1 VPKTS
6 QKAYTL
12 PAGHLLLAL
21 AIVAVWGTNFV
32 VIKLSLGAFPPFL
45 FAALR
50 YTFAFL
56 PLVFF
61 VPRPKVSWVNLCV
74 YGLAV
79 GVGQFGI
86 LYFAVDGRISPGLAS
101 LVIQT
106 QVFFTIGFAMFFAK
120 ERLRTYQML
129 AVLVALTGLGII
141 ALHTDAN
148 TTFLGLALVV
158 FTGFS
163 WGVANTVSRR
173 AGSINML
180 SYVVWASAFAIPP
193 LFAISFIFEGGWDVG
208 TKEENEAR
216 LMALGHGIE
225 VPEGASVWQT
235 CRNLSCCNPAHIAIQ
250 PAGPGRMKLRA
261 SHRGGRPL
269 KHKFTDADFEYIW
282 NNPDNMGAPAFG
294 RYFNVHSQLINNIQN
309 GWRFREEIERI
320 MGPQVYWGKNRI
332 RKYMDETENS
342 TRNTRD
348 TAGDG
353 SGV

>member
-12 PAGHLLLAL
+12 PASHLLLAL

-32 VIKLSLGAFPPFL
+32 VIKLSLEAFPPFL

-61 VPRPKVSWVNLCV
+61 VPKPKVSWINLCI

-86 LYFAVDGRISPGLAS
+86 LYFAIDGRISPGLAS

-120 ERLRTYQML
+120 ERLRAYQMV
-129 AVLVALTGLGII
+129 AVLVAMTGLGII

-180 SYVVWASAFAIPP
+180 AYVVWASAFAIPP
-193 LFAISFIFEGGWDVG
+193 LFVISFLFEGGW
-208 TKEENEAR
+208 EHMSSSISSA
-216 LMALGHGIE
+216 
-225 VPEGASVWQT
+225 
-235 CRNLSCCNPAHIAIQ
+235 
-250 PAGPGRMKLRA
+250 PAGAWAGVLWQSWGNTIFGYSAWAWLLSKHPA
-261 SHRGGRPL
+261 AVVAPAPL
-269 KHKFTDADFEYIW
+269 LVPIFG
-282 NNPDNMGAPAFG
+282 MGAAA
-294 RYFNVHSQLINNIQN
+294 YFLAEPLPLWKIMAAGLVITGLVVNLFWPSIASALKRQL
-309 GWRFREEIERI
+309 
-320 MGPQVYWGKNRI
+320 
-332 RKYMDETENS
+332 S
-342 TRNTRD
+342 
-348 TAGDG
+348 
-353 SGV
+353 

>member
-6 QKAYTL
+6 QKSYSL
-12 PAGHLLLAL
+12 PASHLLLAL

-32 VIKLSLGAFPPFL
+32 VIKLSLAAFPPFL

-61 VPRPKVSWVNLCV
+61 VPRPKTSWVNLSI

-79 GVGQFGI
+79 GVGQFGV
-86 LYFAVDGRISPGLAS
+86 LYFAIDGRISPGLAS

-129 AVLVALTGLGII
+129 AVLVAMTGLGII
-141 ALHTDAN
+141 ALHTDAT

-180 SYVVWASAFAIPP
+180 AYVVWASAFAIPP
-193 LFAISFIFEGGWDVG
+193 LFAISFLFEGGWGHMSTSLTSAPVG
-208 TKEENEAR
+208 AWAGVLWQSWGNTIFGYSAWAWLLSKHPAAVVAPAP
-216 LMALGHGIE
+216 LL
-225 VPEGASVWQT
+225 VPIFG
-235 CRNLSCCNPAHIAIQ
+235 
-250 PAGPGRMKLRA
+250 
-261 SHRGGRPL
+261 
-269 KHKFTDADFEYIW
+269 
-282 NNPDNMGAPAFG
+282 MGAAA
-294 RYFNVHSQLINNIQN
+294 YFLGESLPPWKILAAGLVIVGLIINLFWPN
-309 GWRFREEIERI
+309 IERSLKW
-320 MGPQVYWGKNRI
+320 QF
-332 RKYMDETENS
+332 S
-342 TRNTRD
+342 
-348 TAGDG
+348 
-353 SGV
+353 

>member
-1 VPKTS
+1 MPKTS
-6 QKAYTL
+6 QKSYSL
-12 PAGHLLLAL
+12 PASHLLLAL

-32 VIKLSLGAFPPFL
+32 VIKLSLTAFPPFL

-61 VPRPKVSWVNLCV
+61 VPRPKTSWVNLCI

-79 GVGQFGI
+79 GVGQFGV
-86 LYFAVDGRISPGLAS
+86 LYFAINGRISPGLAS

-129 AVLVALTGLGII
+129 AVLVAMTGLGII
-141 ALHTDAN
+141 ALHTDAT

-180 SYVVWASAFAIPP
+180 AYVVWASAFAIPP
-193 LFAISFIFEGGWDVG
+193 LFAISFLFEGGWEHMNTSLTSAPVG
-208 TKEENEAR
+208 AWAGVLWQSWGNTIFGYSAWAWLLSKHPAAVVAPAP
-216 LMALGHGIE
+216 LL
-225 VPEGASVWQT
+225 VPIFG
-235 CRNLSCCNPAHIAIQ
+235 
-250 PAGPGRMKLRA
+250 
-261 SHRGGRPL
+261 
-269 KHKFTDADFEYIW
+269 
-282 NNPDNMGAPAFG
+282 MGAAAYFLGESLPAWKILAAG
-294 RYFNVHSQLINNIQN
+294 LVILGLIINLFWPN
-309 GWRFREEIERI
+309 IERSLK
-320 MGPQVYWGKNRI
+320 QRFL
-332 RKYMDETENS
+332 
-342 TRNTRD
+342 
-348 TAGDG
+348 
-353 SGV
+353 

>member
-1 VPKTS
+1 MPKTS

-129 AVLVALTGLGII
+129 AVLVAMTGLGII

-193 LFAISFIFEGGWDVG
+193 LFAISFIFEGGWEHMNSIVTAAPVG
-208 TKEENEAR
+208 AWAGVLWQSWANTIFGYSAWAWLLSKHPAAVVAPAP
-216 LMALGHGIE
+216 LL
-225 VPEGASVWQT
+225 VPIFG
-235 CRNLSCCNPAHIAIQ
+235 
-250 PAGPGRMKLRA
+250 
-261 SHRGGRPL
+261 
-269 KHKFTDADFEYIW
+269 
-282 NNPDNMGAPAFG
+282 MGAAA
-294 RYFNVHSQLINNIQN
+294 YFLSEPLPLWKIMAAGLVITGLVVNLFWPS
-309 GWRFREEIERI
+309 IERKLK
-320 MGPQVYWGKNRI
+320 QHF
-332 RKYMDETENS
+332 S
-342 TRNTRD
+342 
-348 TAGDG
+348 
-353 SGV
+353 